1 MEWILVIG
9 LYVSAVLVASYR
21 YGSPGF
27 IGSGVFLIALSAGL
41 HYDIS
46 PNPLVAPAIAG
57 FAAFMTTIMIPH
69 WYLLAT
75 GREGIISRKRLPDK
89 DL

>member
-27 IGSGVFLIALSAGL
+27 IGSGVFLIALLMPLAL
-41 HYDIS
+41 HEHHDLK
-46 PNPLVAPAIAG
+46 NRLTAILSW
-57 FAAFMTTIMIPH
+57 F
-69 WYLLAT
+69 L
-75 GREGIISRKRLPDK
+75 
-89 DL
+89 